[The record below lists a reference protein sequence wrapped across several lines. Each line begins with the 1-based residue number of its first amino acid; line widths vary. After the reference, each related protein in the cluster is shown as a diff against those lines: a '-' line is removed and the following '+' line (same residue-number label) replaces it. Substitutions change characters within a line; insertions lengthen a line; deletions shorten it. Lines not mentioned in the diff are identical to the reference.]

1 MKATDR
7 CKSYLAIKVTILLT
21 TLLLTG
27 CITPKERYSYDKYQ
41 IALTIYT
48 DNTCEFSINDRILVS
63 RDASLL
69 NFKGPVTLLDNDW
82 TCHSL
87 IDKEES
93 AITVKLNS
101 PSCCGEKYVISEQT
115 NVRWNELKYHPSDVK
130 SWGMFIAG
138 GAVEEEFGILFYG
151 SLLTSLVLLAY
162 EMTIV
167 ADPHS
172 ETVISVSGLAR
183 RASWPRI

>member
-27 CITPKERYSYDKYQ
+27 CITPKERYSRDKYQ
-41 IALTIYT
+41 IALTL
-48 DNTCEFSINDRILVS
+48 DFEGQL
-63 RDASLL
+63 
-69 NFKGPVTLLDNDW
+69 TLLDNIW
-82 TCHSL
+82 TCQT
-87 IDKEES
+87 ITDKEES
-93 AITVKLNS
+93 AIHVELNS
-101 PSCCGEKYVISEQT
+101 PRCCGEKYVISEQT
-115 NVRWNELKYHPSDVK
+115 NIRWNELKYNSSSAK
-130 SWGMFIAG
+130 SWGMFISG

-167 ADPHS
+167 ALACL
-172 ETVISVSGLAR
+172 GLLVEQVGPVYNNRNNYEFSMDACFR
-183 RASWPRI
+183 NS